1 MIKHKKVV
9 LKIYCRQNN
18 FGIIATV
25 TVNKS
30 IVSQNVFL
38 KTFVKL
44 IR

>member
-25 TVNKS
+25 TINES
-30 IVSQNVFL
+30 IVSHNVIL
-38 KTFVKL
+38 KQFVKL